1 MRPSRKSA
9 LKARLERETQA
20 KQALALK
27 KLLLSL
33 TLTMCV
39 PGADVRDLT
48 DTLEQIEDLMVCFRQ
63 LDLDK
68 V

>member
-1 MRPSRKSA
+1 MA
-9 LKARLERETQA
+9 LD
-20 KQALALK
+20 

-39 PGADVRDLT
+39 PGADVRDPT